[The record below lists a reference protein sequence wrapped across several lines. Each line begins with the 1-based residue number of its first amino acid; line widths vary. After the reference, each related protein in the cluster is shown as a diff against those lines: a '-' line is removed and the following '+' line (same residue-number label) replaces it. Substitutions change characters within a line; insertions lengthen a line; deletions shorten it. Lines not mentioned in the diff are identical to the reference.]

1 MFFCASLLNLC
12 PVNVG
17 LVPSLGG
24 NVTGINVFTGVMK
37 GLGLFTEMV
46 PGVALIAIMV
56 NPANPQP
63 EASAKEIQSM
73 PRTPGSCQSPGDPV

>member
-17 LVPSLGG
+17 LV

-37 GLGLFTEMV
+37 ELGLLTEMV
-46 PGVALIAIMV
+46 PSAADFGVAT
-56 NPANPQP
+56 NPRNGFRSRNHDSLKLKKRA
-63 EASAKEIQSM
+63 
-73 PRTPGSCQSPGDPV
+73 

>member
-1 MFFCASLLNLC
+1 MLNLC

-17 LVPSLGG
+17 LV

-37 GLGLFTEMV
+37 GLGLLTEMV

-56 NPANPQP
+56 NPANPQT

-73 PRTPGSCQSPGDPV
+73 PRTPGGCQLPSDLV